1 MTGKRQRYL
10 LVCLILLACGI
21 LIPAG
26 NHLLRAASAVLSLP
40 ANLVA
45 VRPPVSV
52 PSFSLFSPRGAPMRS
67 ADLQGKV
74 AVIRFWATW

>member
-10 LVCLILLACGI
+10 LVCLILLACSL
-21 LIPAG
+21 LIAAATPP
-26 NHLLRAASAVLSLP
+26 LRAANSALPLP
-40 ANLVA
+40 ANLAA
-45 VRPPVSV
+45 VSPPASMPAFGL
-52 PSFSLFSPRGAPMRS
+52 PSPTGTTVQS